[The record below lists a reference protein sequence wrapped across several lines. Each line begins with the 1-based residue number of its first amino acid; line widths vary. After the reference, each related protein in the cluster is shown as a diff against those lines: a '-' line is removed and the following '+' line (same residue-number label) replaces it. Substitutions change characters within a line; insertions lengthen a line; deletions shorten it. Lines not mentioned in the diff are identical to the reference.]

1 MITEYKFSGQAVRS
15 QAKSNIAD
23 LASCFSNYNS
33 ISRDEQEAHAINSY
47 IPKIVSIASHLGVL
61 AENDPSLRDVLALS
75 RLLRTSSKYDDFDP
89 RYQSQYSTKL
99 HEKPDVRSRI
109 NQRLIDLEGKL
120 EIEDSPESRFV
131 LLNAAI
137 YLAGKDVDRFR
148 SINLK
153 ANSNNLKGL
162 FRELSKDF
170 DTIELDYNA
179 NIEAG
184 AAYEAGNEIK
194 AELARKDFEIYL
206 LSELRKKIILRL
218 SKQDSSMEG
227 SKRQIY
233 DILNKKVKKYLS
245 IILRLSKQD
254 SSMEGTKEQIYDIL
268 NEKVKKHLSKYSINV
283 SDASV
288 EEFIK
293 MQGNNLVDA
302 SLFNNLFNIA
312 RRTRED
318 IRIKKNIDFL
328 MYWQNGLHGRNL
340 VFNGNGDERFYDAKD
355 ITAKTLEANGDG
367 DCRFHKAENITAKK
381 LEANGDGDERFCMA
395 KNITAEKLEAN
406 GDGDERFWMAKNI
419 TAETLEA
426 NGNGDWRF
434 YNAKNITAEE
444 LEANGKGLGRFNN
457 AENFTINGRKFE
469 TISDEVI

>member
-23 LASCFSNYNS
+23 LVSCFSNYNS

-89 RYQSQYSTKL
+89 RYQSQYSTKW

-131 LLNAAI
+131 LLNAAR

-206 LSELRKKIILRL
+206 LSELRKEIILSL
-218 SKQDSSMEG
+218 SE
-227 SKRQIY
+227 
-233 DILNKKVKKYLS
+233 
-245 IILRLSKQD
+245 QD

-293 MQGNNLVDA
+293 MQGNNFVDA

-340 VFNGNGDERFYDAKD
+340 VFNGD
-355 ITAKTLEANGDG
+355 
-367 DCRFHKAENITAKK
+367 
-381 LEANGDGDERFCMA
+381 
-395 KNITAEKLEAN
+395 
-406 GDGDERFWMAKNI
+406 
-419 TAETLEA
+419 
-426 NGNGDWRF
+426 GDWRF

-444 LEANGKGLGRFNN
+444 LEANGNGLGRFNN
-457 AENFTINGRKFE
+457 AENFTINGRKFK
-469 TISDEVI
+469 TISDEVIRGNILYRIWFKTRALVQSLDKNVKR